1 MRNLAALALTV
12 VPLLVLTAPA
22 DARKSRCRVASDGA
36 ALEHTRRVL
45 VYQREDQVNACLRP
59 SGRRY
64 NLGTDDGLYNAV
76 TIDAIRGVTVTWTE
90 SSTPECKADC
100 PPDVHGSTA
109 THTLNL
115 RTGAII

>member
-1 MRNLAALALTV
+1 MRNLAALAPTV

-22 DARKSRCRVASDGA
+22 DARKPRCRVAKGGT

-64 NLGTDDGLYNAV
+64 NLGTDDGLYNTV
-76 TIDAIRGVTVTWTE
+76 TIDAIRGVTVTWTA
-90 SSTPECKADC
+90 SYTPECKADC

-109 THTLNL
+109 THTINL
-115 RTGAII
+115 RTGAMT

>member
-12 VPLLVLTAPA
+12 VPL
-22 DARKSRCRVASDGA
+22 
-36 ALEHTRRVL
+36 HTRRVL

-64 NLGTDDGLYNAV
+64 NLGTDDGLYNTV
-76 TIDAIRGVTVTWTE
+76 TIDGIRGVTVTWTE
-90 SSTPECKADC
+90 SYTPECKADC

-109 THTLNL
+109 THTINL
-115 RTGAII
+115 RTGAMT